1 MACALCILGTETTDT
16 HPEYVI
22 FPQQQ
27 LLHECT
33 SMLRY
38 MYIFILTFDGAVLL
52 IIFLWGTIL
61 TALMV
66 RKCIM
71 CIFIL
76 FF

>member
-1 MACALCILGTETTDT
+1 
-16 HPEYVI
+16 
-22 FPQQQ
+22 
-27 LLHECT
+27 
-33 SMLRY
+33 MLRY